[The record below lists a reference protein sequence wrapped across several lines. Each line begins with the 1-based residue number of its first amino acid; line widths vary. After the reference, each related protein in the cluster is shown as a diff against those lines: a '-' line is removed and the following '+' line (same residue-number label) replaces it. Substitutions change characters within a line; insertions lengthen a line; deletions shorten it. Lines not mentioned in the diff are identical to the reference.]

1 MVGEENWDGSWRR
14 WKKNLGEGCERCQ
27 IIHLSLTTLSN
38 RSNHNHTPPLNFFFI
53 FVRTRQKYFL
63 CDFYWGPNSKI
74 YKVAK
79 TSVKGFLGKCLK
91 LYKKGDTIEFSR
103 TKHRWH
109 YLHNINLHFLTVFH
123 PKPPPPF
130 VLFHTVVIEH
140 NTMN

>member
-1 MVGEENWDGSWRR
+1 MIQRGDHWMIFFLFLLHKTLQFCWFFYPFFFNPTIWIFLVKYFLGCQESWIL
-14 WKKNLGEGCERCQ
+14 NLECG
-27 IIHLSLTTLSN
+27 
-38 RSNHNHTPPLNFFFI
+38 TPSPACFFI
-53 FVRTRQKYFL
+53 FVRTREKYFL

-109 YLHNINLHFLTVFH
+109 YLHNINLHFIQST
-123 PKPPPPF
+123 PPPP
-130 VLFHTVVIEH
+130 LY
-140 NTMN
+140 